1 MVLRRNNSQ
10 NAGCMRRSPAS
21 HCCQVRHVVC
31 TAALA
36 LVGWPA
42 DRIAAHLSACY
53 GERYYVE
60 GGKLYR
66 ASKLPPYQPH
76 LIRGEK

>member
-1 MVLRRNNSQ
+1 MNCLPCELARARIK
-10 NAGCMRRSPAS
+10 AG
-21 HCCQVRHVVC
+21 
-31 TAALA
+31 ALA

-60 GGKLYR
+60 GGTLYR
-66 ASKLPPYQPH
+66 ASKLPPYEPFV
-76 LIRGEK
+76 IKEYAP